1 MGKYNNMTLKTI
13 EFFMITLFGL
23 NGGLSVRQ
31 VVYKQCDVILKSV
44 LEIASFLTKLN
55 DSTKA

>member
-1 MGKYNNMTLKTI
+1 MGKYNKMARKTI

-31 VVYKQCDVILKSV
+31 VVYKQWDVILKSV
-44 LEIASFLTKLN
+44 LENATFSMN
-55 DSTKA
+55 